1 MAEKKNFTP
10 VSDLGEF
17 GLIDHLTQDIQPTQ
31 KTNIKGVGD
40 DAAVFAC
47 ASDRVGLLTSDILV
61 EGIHF
66 DLSYSPLKH
75 LGYKSVVVNLSD
87 IYAMNGVPE
96 RITVAIAASSR
107 FPVEAFDEIY
117 EGIKLACSQY
127 NVDLVG
133 GDISAS
139 HKGLIISIAA
149 YGTAATDKVV
159 MRSTAREGDLIC
171 LSGDLGAAYLGLQ
184 ILEREKRIF
193 MENPDVQ
200 PDLEKYPYLI
210 ERQLKPEA
218 RKDIPAFFE
227 KLEFLPSAMIDLS
240 DGLASDLLHICHQSG
255 LGAEIRE
262 NDIFIRQEAQ
272 MMALE
277 FQLDP
282 ITCALSGGEDYELLF
297 TIDPAD
303 QEKLAYMTDISV
315 IGEMKAKEEGV
326 KLRTMKDNFHDVTA
340 QGWKHY

>member
-1 MAEKKNFTP
+1 MAGKKNFTP
-10 VSDLGEF
+10 VSELGEF
-17 GLIDHLTQDIQPTQ
+17 GLIEHLTKDFKNVQPGT
-31 KTNIKGVGD
+31 IKSVGD
-40 DAAVFAC
+40 DAAVFSC
-47 ASDRVGLLTSDILV
+47 NPGRVGLLASDILV

-75 LGYKSVVVNLSD
+75 LGYKAVVVNVSD
-87 IYAMNGVPE
+87 IYAMNGTPE

-117 EGIKLACSQY
+117 AGIKLACQNY
-127 NVDLVG
+127 GVDLVG

-139 HKGLIISIAA
+139 HKGLIISIAVH
-149 YGTAATDKVV
+149 GSAADKQVV
-159 MRSTAREGDLIC
+159 LRDGSKSGDLIC

-193 MENPDVQ
+193 MDNPNVQ
-200 PDLEKYPYLI
+200 PELEKYPYLI

-227 KLEFLPSAMIDLS
+227 KLEFLPTAMIDVS
-240 DGLASDLLHICHQSG
+240 DGLASDLLHICHQSS

-262 NDIFIRQEAQ
+262 KDIFIRQEAQ

-282 ITCALSGGEDYELLF
+282 VTCALSGGEDYELLF
-297 TIDPAD
+297 TIDPKD

-315 IGEMKAKEEGV
+315 IGEMKPKKEGV

>member
-1 MAEKKNFTP
+1 MAEEKKFTP

-17 GLIDHLTQDIQPTQ
+17 GLIEHLTKDVKSVQ

-47 ASDRVGLLTSDILV
+47 APDRVGLLASDILV

-75 LGYKSVVVNLSD
+75 LGYKAVVVNVSD

-139 HKGLIISIAA
+139 NKGLIISISA
-149 YGTAATDKVV
+149 YGTAEKNKVV
-159 MRSTAREGDLIC
+159 MRNSANEGDLIC
-171 LSGDLGAAYLGLQ
+171 LTGDLGAAYLGLQ

-193 MENPDVQ
+193 MENPEVQ
-200 PDLEKYPYLI
+200 PELEKYPYLI

-218 RKDIPAFFE
+218 RKDIPALFE
-227 KLEFLPSAMIDLS
+227 KLKFLPTAMIDVS
-240 DGLASDLLHICHQSG
+240 DGLASDLLHICDQSG

-262 NDIFIRQEAQ
+262 KDIFIRQEAQ
-272 MMALE
+272 MMALD
-277 FQLDP
+277 FKLDP
-282 ITCALSGGEDYELLF
+282 VTCALSGGEDYELLF
-297 TIDPAD
+297 TIEPKKQD
-303 QEKLAYMTDISV
+303 KLAYMTDISV
-315 IGEMKAKEEGV
+315 IGEMKKKEEGV
-326 KLRTMKDNFHDVTA
+326 KLRTMKDNLHDITA